1 MSTTAA
7 RPEVQAVPRSA
18 WLALLVTTVVFFLT
32 VVDVSAVNVAFPS
45 IREDFAVSNSELSWI
60 ISGYNV
66 TVATGLLLAG
76 RLADSIGRKR
86 VFMPGV
92 VIFMLGS
99 LLCGI
104 APSVNT
110 LIAARVVQAVGGA
123 VVAASSLAVVLPDFP
138 LSKRSTVIGIAG
150 ATAGLGAVAGP
161 AVGSVL
167 IELFS
172 WRSIFLLN
180 VPLCL
185 LILALAPGLLRES
198 KNPNARGRVDLLGIP
213 IGTAAIALIMF
224 AIVQSESWGL
234 TDGRILALLVV
245 GLALV
250 PLLIWRS
257 ARHPEP
263 LLDLTLFKIR
273 SFASTNAGAAFY
285 SSAFTAGFL
294 VSSLVIQEM
303 WDQPLSTTGLA
314 LSPAPVLAAVA
325 SPLAGRFADRFG
337 HRWLLGFGSS
347 LCGLAYLLYLLLL
360 DETPAVFTRFVPI
373 SLLLGIGIGLSISS
387 WSSAGLSDIG
397 PAKFGTAN
405 ATVRTV
411 QQCFYALGIAVVVT
425 LLATGGERSEL
436 TGFRWA
442 WIWVAGAYLL
452 SAAIIMIS
460 FPSGSSEDR
469 STEAAAMP
477 AARPAP
483 GTVRN

>member
-60 ISGYNV
+60 ISGYNI

-99 LLCGI
+99 LLSGV
-104 APSVNT
+104 APSVNM

-167 IELFS
+167 IEGFG

-185 LILALAPGLLRES
+185 LILALSPRLLRES
-198 KNPNARGRVDLLGIP
+198 KDPNARGRVDLLGIP

-234 TDGRILALLVV
+234 TDGRIIALLVI

-263 LLDLTLFKIR
+263 LLDLTLFKIS
-273 SFASTNAGAAFY
+273 SFASANAGAAFY
-285 SSAFTAGFL
+285 FL
-294 VSSLVIQEM
+294 RLHRRIPGRLPGHPGDV
-303 WDQPLSTTGLA
+303 DQPLA
-314 LSPAPVLAAVA
+314 PPVLPCHRPR
-325 SPLAGRFADRFG
+325 SWPRRLAPGGTVADRFG

-347 LCGLAYLLYLLLL
+347 LSGSPIFLPASCST
-360 DETPAVFTRFVPI
+360 TPADLHQFVPI
-373 SLLLGIGIGLSISS
+373 NLFLGIGIGLSISS

-397 PAKFGTAN
+397 PAE
-405 ATVRTV
+405 VRH
-411 QQCFYALGIAVVVT
+411 
-425 LLATGGERSEL
+425 RK
-436 TGFRWA
+436 RN
-442 WIWVAGAYLL
+442 GA
-452 SAAIIMIS
+452 
-460 FPSGSSEDR
+460 D
-469 STEAAAMP
+469 
-477 AARPAP
+477 RPAVLLRVGYRSGRHP
-483 GTVRN
+483 AGNRR